1 MNPIKKSLLAASLLL
16 SVAGAHALDLA
27 GQTVPDKAE
36 VAGQAL
42 ALNGAGVRTKIV
54 VDVYVAALYTARR
67 GNDANAVIR
76 ANTPRRVELRMLREV
91 SAATMHESFVDGLE
105 DNVGKVGL
113 KQYAA
118 QLDALDRVFK
128 EVKSVA
134 KGDVIQ
140 LDFVPGQGTRVAV
153 RGKAYPLIA
162 GDDFASAML
171 SIWLGNDPVQD
182 SLKGK
187 LLGN

>member
-1 MNPIKKSLLAASLLL
+1 MHPFKKTLLAASLLL
-16 SVAGAHALDLA
+16 SVAAAQALDIS
-27 GQTVPDKAE
+27 GQNVPDKAD

-42 ALNGAGVRTKIV
+42 VLNGAGVRTKIV
-54 VDVYVAALYTARR
+54 VDVYVAALYTAKR

-76 ANTPRRVELRMLREV
+76 AAAPRRMELRMLREV

-105 DNVGKVGL
+105 DNVGKAGL

-128 EVKSVA
+128 EVKTVA

-140 LDFVPGQGTRVAV
+140 LDFVPGQGTRVTV
-153 RGKAYPLIA
+153 RGKSYPVIA
-162 GDDFASAML
+162 GDDFAGAML

-187 LLGN
+187 LLGG